1 MFAGQV
7 KIVSHSSCRTS
18 AILKYICPQD
28 RKVAHIKDFNRL
40 KQSQLARLCR
50 IYDHLSLIM
59 EASSLNFIG
68 LKYINVP
75 VTILPLSLHIG
86 MFLLHISLNMILL
99 HAIVTV
105 NPFMPDEISHPFM
118 PDKISH
124 PIQLD
129 ESILN
134 LRVVG

>member
-1 MFAGQV
+1 
-7 KIVSHSSCRTS
+7 
-18 AILKYICPQD
+18 
-28 RKVAHIKDFNRL
+28 
-40 KQSQLARLCR
+40 
-50 IYDHLSLIM
+50 M

-68 LKYINVP
+68 QKYINVP

-129 ESILN
+129 ESISN
-134 LRVVG
+134 LWGCWIVSFNLIQI